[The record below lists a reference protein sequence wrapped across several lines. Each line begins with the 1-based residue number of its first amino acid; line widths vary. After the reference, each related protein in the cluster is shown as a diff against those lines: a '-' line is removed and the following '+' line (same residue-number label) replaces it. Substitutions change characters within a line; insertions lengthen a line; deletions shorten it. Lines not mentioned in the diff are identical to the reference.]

1 MSAEERNRAEAK
13 WLPIWL
19 PVALCAALLL
29 TGCYD
34 SMETQRSPN
43 GFEAQLIGY
52 VDGCRVWDLQGD
64 KAVICGRGDSA
75 STTAAT
81 RHSQACGKGCVR
93 TYTNTVV
100 VAPVV
105 EDTTGGRR

>member
-19 PVALCAALLL
+19 PVAVCAALLL

-64 KAVICGRGDSA
+64 KARAALLKVRAHTGYLPGAANELLAGLLDSVARISDEAIDAIDAARGGA
-75 STTAAT
+75 
-81 RHSQACGKGCVR
+81 
-93 TYTNTVV
+93 
-100 VAPVV
+100 
-105 EDTTGGRR
+105 